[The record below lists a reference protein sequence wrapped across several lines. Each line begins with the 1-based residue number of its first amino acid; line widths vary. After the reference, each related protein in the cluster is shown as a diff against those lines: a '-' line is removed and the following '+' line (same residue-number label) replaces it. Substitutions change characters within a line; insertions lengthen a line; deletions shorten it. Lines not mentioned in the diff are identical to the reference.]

1 MRVIIM
7 IVSLLCKGDT
17 MKNMGKTTTINLKV
31 TPEFKALLIQQAAAQ
46 HRSITGYLE
55 WLVLQEEE
63 AARTPPKKRRG

>member
-1 MRVIIM
+1 MRN
-7 IVSLLCKGDT
+7 L
-17 MKNMGKTTTINLKV
+17 GKTESINLSV
-31 TPEFKALLIQQAAAQ
+31 TPEFKALLKARAETN

>member
-1 MRVIIM
+1 MHIPLSCNRWDMRN
-7 IVSLLCKGDT
+7 L
-17 MKNMGKTTTINLKV
+17 GKTESINLSV
-31 TPEFKALLIQQAAAQ
+31 TPEFKALLKARAETN